1 MMTTTLPERF
11 CKALKALQAQAEAV
25 NATLPDADGIRRNK
39 TPELIAAQQEM
50 AEYDHECKV
59 IVRAVLKAPSDDY
72 AIPELTE
79 AKLAE
84 LLGFAS

>member
-1 MMTTTLPERF
+1 M
-11 CKALKALQAQAEAV
+11 
-25 NATLPDADGIRRNK
+25 
-39 TPELIAAQQEM
+39 PELFAAQQEM
-50 AEYDHECKV
+50 AKYDHECKI

-84 LLGFAS
+84 LIGFID